1 MAAILLID
9 DDVDFC
15 DVTKRM
21 LTKAGYEVKAIN
33 DLRRSLDCIEKRKP
47 YSAIIVDFWMGGLDT
62 VPVLDAIAEKMPDVP
77 VVLISGGGGKLSI
90 ESTKA
95 IGEVSGTVRFLQK
108 PFRKDELLDV
118 LSSVVR

>member
-9 DDVDFC
+9 DDLGFC
-15 DVTKRM
+15 DMTKRM
-21 LTKAGYEVKAIN
+21 LHKAGYEVKAIN
-33 DLRRSLDCIEKRKP
+33 DLRRSLECIEKKKP
-47 YSAIIVDFWMGGLDT
+47 YSAIIVDFWLGSDDT

-77 VVLISGGGGKLSI
+77 VVLISGGGKFSI
-90 ESTKA
+90 EITKA

-108 PFRKDELLDV
+108 PFRKIELLKI